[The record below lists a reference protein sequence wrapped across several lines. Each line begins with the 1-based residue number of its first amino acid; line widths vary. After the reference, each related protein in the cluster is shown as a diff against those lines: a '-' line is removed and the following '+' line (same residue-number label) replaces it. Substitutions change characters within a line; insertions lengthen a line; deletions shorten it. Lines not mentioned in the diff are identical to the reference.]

1 MLNNVADMFLDIALK
16 QALYG
21 NIAGEYSKGAGIF
34 GMFGGMFE
42 GRADGGPVTK
52 GSPYIVGE
60 RGPELFVPKKSGR
73 IIPNGSAG
81 NNIVVNVDATGSEVE
96 GDAPNAEQLGRLIGA
111 AVQAELLKQK
121 RPGGLLV

>member
-1 MLNNVADMFLDIALK
+1 
-16 QALYG
+16 
-21 NIAGEYSKGAGIF
+21 
-34 GMFGGMFE
+34 MFGGMFE
-42 GRADGGPVTK
+42 GIADGGPVTK

-60 RGPELFVPKKSGR
+60 RGPELFVPKNSGR